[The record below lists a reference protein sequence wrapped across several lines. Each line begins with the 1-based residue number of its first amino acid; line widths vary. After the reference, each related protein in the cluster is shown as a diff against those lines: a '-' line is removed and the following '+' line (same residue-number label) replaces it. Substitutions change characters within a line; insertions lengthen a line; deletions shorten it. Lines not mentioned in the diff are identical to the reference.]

1 MALLIPH
8 PPAESVDAFS
18 HGLAAFLSGGP
29 SGSVV
34 SETYVGTAP
43 SIPSGADVG
52 MGNSGVLDPSTIPAV
67 LQAFTLTLQEAANNT
82 GVINPAFAGWNFFA
96 GGGAKDKTVLGT
108 VVQRRHSW
116 KLVAVHYG
124 DTVWEALQTVLQLKS
139 SPPALVLNSTYELR
153 LLAVPGLNTEVF
165 WLKGQTPTSVD
176 VIIPASSRASRTVSS
191 ALSVSATLYREPQV
205 LQSFLADIRPLA
217 ASLLTMPANYG
228 A

>member
-8 PPAESVDAFS
+8 PPTESVDAFS

-29 SGSVV
+29 QGSVV
-34 SETYVGTAP
+34 SETYVGSPP
-43 SIPSGADVG
+43 SIPSVGDVG
-52 MGNSGVLDPSTIPAV
+52 MESGGVLGPPTIPAV

-96 GGGAKDKTVLGT
+96 GGGAQDKTVLGT
-108 VVQRRHSW
+108 VVRRRHSW

-124 DTVWEALQTVLQLKS
+124 DTVREALQTVLQLRS
-139 SPPALVLNSTYELR
+139 TPPDRVLTSTYELR

-165 WLKGQTPTSVD
+165 WLTGQTPTSAD
-176 VIIPASSRASRTVSS
+176 IIIPTSSGASRAVSS
-191 ALSVSATLYREPQV
+191 TLYRQPQV